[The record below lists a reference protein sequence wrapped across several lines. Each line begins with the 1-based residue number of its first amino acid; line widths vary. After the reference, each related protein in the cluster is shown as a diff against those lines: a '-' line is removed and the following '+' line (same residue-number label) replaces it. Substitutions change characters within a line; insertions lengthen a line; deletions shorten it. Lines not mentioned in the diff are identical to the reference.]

1 MDSSRFH
8 ILCQDEFLG
17 FEQNDENGEN
27 FLEKRE
33 KEKLGVEV
41 KWPPKVRQYFEVKI
55 IQAAERACCLWIAGG
70 KPFSFALILRL
81 L

>member
-27 FLEKRE
+27 FLGKRE
-33 KEKLGVEV
+33 KEKLGGRSWELKEAIGNVRWRMKQPV
-41 KWPPKVRQYFEVKI
+41 GHGHLTTPK
-55 IQAAERACCLWIAGG
+55 L
-70 KPFSFALILRL
+70 
-81 L
+81 

>member
-27 FLEKRE
+27 FLGKRE
-33 KEKLGVEV
+33 KEKLEVRREELGVEGGYWKCEMRMKQPV
-41 KWPPKVRQYFEVKI
+41 GRGHLTTPK
-55 IQAAERACCLWIAGG
+55 LWDI
-70 KPFSFALILRL
+70 
-81 L
+81 